1 MRSGAQRP
9 LLAGAMV
16 MALAVAGCASQN
28 APPRVATP
36 AIIDST
42 TFAPA
47 LEIDLAK
54 FTRNT
59 AGMYYRD
66 LLPGRGVIAAT
77 GRKVTF
83 RYAAFLADGTP
94 VESRRDPIEAELGE
108 GMIRGL
114 RLGLTGMRA
123 GGQRRLVVPPSLAY
137 GRSQY
142 GAIPPNSV
150 LVFDVELISVR

>member
-1 MRSGAQRP
+1 MRPGARRP
-9 LLAGAMV
+9 LLAGAVV
-16 MALAVAGCASQN
+16 MALAIAGCASQN
-28 APPRVATP
+28 APPRVASP

-42 TFAPA
+42 AFAPA

-59 AGMYYRD
+59 AGMYLRD
-66 LLPGRGVIAAT
+66 MLAGNGVVAAP

-94 VESRRDPIEAELGE
+94 VETQRDPIEAELGE

-114 RLGLTGMRA
+114 RLGLTGMRP
-123 GGQRRLVVPPSLAY
+123 GGQRRLIVPPSLGY

>member
-9 LLAGAMV
+9 LLAGAVV

>member
-1 MRSGAQRP
+1 MRPGAWRP
-9 LLAGAMV
+9 LLAGAVV

-28 APPRVATP
+28 AAPAVATP
-36 AIIDST
+36 AIIVST
-42 TFAPA
+42 TFAPS
-47 LEIDLAK
+47 LEIDLANFK
-54 FTRNT
+54 RNT

-66 LLPGRGVIAAT
+66 MLAGTGVVAAP

-83 RYAAFLADGTP
+83 RYAAFLADGKP
-94 VESRRDPIEAELGE
+94 VETQRNPIEAVLGD

>member
-1 MRSGAQRP
+1 MRPGARRP
-9 LLAGAMV
+9 LLAGAVV
-16 MALAVAGCASQN
+16 MALAVAGCASRN
-28 APPRVATP
+28 ASAAGPAP
-36 AIIDST
+36 AIVDST
-42 TFAPA
+42 TFAPS

-54 FTRNT
+54 FTRNA

-66 LLPGRGVIAAT
+66 MLAGTGVVAAPD
-77 GRKVTF
+77 RKVTF
-83 RYAAFLADGTP
+83 RYAAFLANGTP
-94 VESRRDPIEAELGE
+94 VETQRAPIEAVLGDQ
-108 GMIRGL
+108 MIRGL

-137 GRSQY
+137 GRSRY